1 MNLPG
6 NQPAVEG
13 EGRHRAVLRALA
25 QALIKIEDLPLALEP
40 ALAKL
45 DERLGLGPS
54 RVYALRRGGMLRLVA
69 SHGVPPEALP
79 LVNAVAL
86 GQGFSGLAAQRRRMV
101 VMPVDGL
108 DDPERR
114 RTLADLGVKAV
125 CALPLILHGDLVGAL
140 NVATRQRVGFTPQ
153 EQGFLDVLAGLL
165 AAAVAA
171 WLRCQRLDALNDE
184 LNQVRSGIDLK
195 VAEQVGEI
203 REELLNLTQANRRL
217 RQTWNLVMQAERSAA
232 VARFTSA
239 LAHELRNPLMVI
251 GGFAKRLAGALER
264 GDPRSNYVKVIV
276 NEVQALEQL
285 LGQIFKLNRER
296 DLDYSEVDAGQ
307 VLREAWT
314 RAVAAAG
321 QPQEYPAWELA
332 GELPPAVTDRDLLV
346 RALSNLAQNAIE
358 ATHAGGRVHLGTGLD
373 ETGRLV
379 FKVGDEGPGIPA
391 QERTRI
397 FDPLYTTKE
406 YGVGLGLPV
415 CRDVVLLLGGELVVG
430 DRPGGGALFTVRLP
444 TNPPESR
451 PQHARQDEEPE
462 KAEA

>member
-1 MNLPG
+1 MNPPG
-6 NQPAVEG
+6 NPPAIEG
-13 EGRHRAVLRALA
+13 QGRHRAVLRTLA
-25 QALIKIEDLPLALEP
+25 QSLIKIEDLPLALDL
-40 ALAKL
+40 ALGEL
-45 DERLGLGPS
+45 DAQLGLGPS
-54 RVYALRRGGMLRLVA
+54 RVYALRRGGVLRLVA
-69 SHGVPPEALP
+69 SHGVPPETLAQVSA
-79 LVNAVAL
+79 VNL

-101 VMPVDGL
+101 VMPLDGL

-114 RTLADLGVKAV
+114 RTLAGLGVKAV

-140 NVATRQRVGFTPQ
+140 NVATRQRVGFTPD

-171 WLRCQRLDALNDE
+171 WLRCQRLDALTDE
-184 LNQVRSGIDLK
+184 LNQVRGSIDLK

-251 GGFAKRLAGALER
+251 GGFAKRLAGTIER
-264 GDPRSNYVKVIV
+264 QDPRSNYVKVIV
-276 NEVQALEQL
+276 HEVQALEQL
-285 LGQIFKLNRER
+285 LGQFFKLNRER
-296 DLDYSEVDAGQ
+296 DLDYSEVDPGQ
-307 VLREAWT
+307 VMQEAWT

-321 QPQEYPAWELA
+321 QPQEEPVWSL
-332 GELPPAVTDRDLLV
+332 GRDLPPAVTDRDLLV
-346 RALSNLAQNAIE
+346 RALANLVQNAIE
-358 ATHAGGRVHLGTGLD
+358 ATHAGGRVHLGVGQD
-373 ETGRLV
+373 NGGHLV
-379 FKVGDEGPGIPA
+379 FSVGDEGPGISPP
-391 QERTRI
+391 ERSRI

-415 CRDVVLLLGGELVVG
+415 CRDVVLLLGGELMVG

-444 TNPPESR
+444 TRPPESR
-451 PQHARQDEEPE
+451 PRHSLQTEEE
-462 KAEA
+462 RGSEA